1 MSGLMV
7 VMGFVIAVVIMTAA
21 IRFPAA
27 SARART
33 TIRTAA
39 GVMSLVVLAVFIVLS
54 SVRYVAEYQV
64 GVVIKNVALKDLPE
78 GRIIAT
84 GAEKGPQAEILGPGW
99 NFGYWPVIYDVDKPV
114 VTQIGKG
121 EVGLMTTTD
130 GLPLPPGDI
139 YASEWSQ
146 GEFQQ
151 MLLAP
156 HFLTDGRGYK
166 GPQTSVLT
174 PGTYR
179 INPKLYI
186 VEKAP
191 VTNVEKATVGVVKS
205 NVGDLPPSAAAT
217 PDALVDRGQRGIWRE
232 PLLPQEYYLN
242 TKAYE
247 ITMISTAKRVID
259 YTRAAAA
266 GAQREITVR
275 TADGFDFPVDVR
287 VEYEIKSMDAP
298 LVVSL
303 FGDDREEMRKRLHS
317 AVRAIFRNNAEAV
330 KALDYVNERSLQE
343 TQSLTKLADEMTKVG
358 VTVTAVRIAGVAED
372 GSLDTILKTQTDRQ
386 IAEEEVKMFM
396 QQQLAVEQKKE
407 LSRTEQEALE
417 ERRLA
422 TAKYEV
428 QIAEQDKER
437 LIIAA
442 TAEAEAI
449 RIRAEAQAEA
459 YRVVALHIGPG
470 NAALLELLKIVGES
484 GINIT
489 PRVMVIGQN
498 GSAGNAQS
506 AETTALIG
514 TMLDSMLSR
523 EEPPAQHESP

>member
-7 VMGFVIAVVIMTAA
+7 LMGFVIAVVIMTMA

-27 SARART
+27 SASART

-54 SVRYVAEYQV
+54 SVRFVGEHEV
-64 GVVIKNVALKDLPE
+64 GVVIKNVGRDLPE

-99 NFGYWPVIYDVDKPV
+99 NFGYWPVIYDVARPR
-114 VTQIGKG
+114 VTEINKG
-121 EVGLMTTTD
+121 EVGLLTTTD
-130 GLPLPPGDI
+130 GLPLPPGEI
-139 YASEWSQ
+139 YAPDWSQ
-146 GEFQQ
+146 GDFQQ
-151 MLLAP
+151 MILAP

-174 PGTYR
+174 PGKYR
-179 INPKLYI
+179 LNTKLYI
-186 VEKAP
+186 VEKAA

-205 NVGDLPPSAAAT
+205 NVGDIPPGVAAT
-217 PDALVDRGQRGIWRE
+217 PNALVDRGQRGIWRE

-247 ITMISTAKRVID
+247 VTMISTAKRVID
-259 YTRAAAA
+259 YTRGSA
-266 GAQREITVR
+266 GDQREIPVR

-287 VEYEIKSMDAP
+287 VEYEIKSSDAP

-303 FGDDREEMRKRLHS
+303 FGDDREEMRKRLNS
-317 AVRAIFRNNAEAV
+317 AVRAIFRNNAEGV
-330 KALDYVNERSLQE
+330 KALDYVNQRSIQE
-343 TQSLTKLADEMTKVG
+343 TKSLAMLADEMAKVG

-386 IAEEEVKMFM
+386 IAEEEVKMFK
-396 QQQLAVEQKKE
+396 QQQLAVEQQKA
-407 LSRTEQEALE
+407 LSRTEQEAVE

-428 QIAEQDKER
+428 QIAEQQKER
-437 LIIAA
+437 RIIEA
-442 TAEAEAI
+442 TAEAESI

-459 YRVVALHIGPG
+459 YRVVAEQIGPG
-470 NAALLELLKIVGES
+470 NAALLELLKIVGER

-489 PRVMVIGQN
+489 PRVMVAGSN
-498 GSAGNAQS
+498 SAGTNPRS
-506 AETTALIG
+506 AEMTALIG

-523 EEPPAQHESP
+523 EDLPAAGSP